1 MRFCLSLHATTSN
14 LPIVP
19 NSDFHLPPKM
29 RLLYV
34 LNISERRTQLFGLLR
49 IPNRAL
55 CLLLGLG
62 QFMVVGCS
70 LFQHIYSWSRYGHVF
85 KCNSNIGVDASFE
98 ERLLAYD
105 PVIFDFGLMNKVL
118 KMSQCV
124 ANYLDGGYLRFSWCV
139 EHTSALLI
147 LLVVLT
153 FNIKR
158 IWLYW
163 PALFMQSAFVLGMA
177 ILTMATTPK
186 MLEAL
191 SGQVDGHLGTSLAI
205 YVTGVLLNWLFTLV
219 LWHHFWAEE
228 ADIEGRNREQQQ
240 RQEERLRAIA

>member
-70 LFQHIYSWSRYGHVF
+70 LFQVCCANRISSYINPPYQHIYSWSRYGHVF

-118 KMSQCV
+118 KM
-124 ANYLDGGYLRFSWCV
+124 
-139 EHTSALLI
+139 
-147 LLVVLT
+147 
-153 FNIKR
+153 
-158 IWLYW
+158 
-163 PALFMQSAFVLGMA
+163 
-177 ILTMATTPK
+177 
-186 MLEAL
+186 
-191 SGQVDGHLGTSLAI
+191 
-205 YVTGVLLNWLFTLV
+205 
-219 LWHHFWAEE
+219 
-228 ADIEGRNREQQQ
+228 
-240 RQEERLRAIA
+240 